1 MSPRRKIPTK
11 AELIQLQKLYKS
23 DEKIGERLGGVPAYL
38 VAYWRRKKNV
48 PRYSLPKF
56 SENEIRSLWER
67 YGDDDRC
74 GLELGISKAAFYSWR
89 RRYGI
94 REKPPFLKLEQLELN
109 FPDLKSRAK
118 AFSQYGKQAVS
129 QKILAR
135 SSNKEKV
142 EIGELV
148 EVEPDVIISHA
159 NTGDIMAQFH
169 QVGAGYVFN
178 PNKIV
183 VSLADCCLAQSQIQA
198 VVSHKSIREFVA
210 RQGIKSFHDNHQ
222 GNCYQVAI
230 EHGHVLP
237 GQLILGADRHT
248 GTFGAL
254 GAFAAGLTTMELA
267 AVWASGKIWLQVPAT
282 LRIDINGRRP
292 RAVHACDIALAI
304 INRLGTAGA
313 EYRAIEYYG
322 SAVSPMSVSERTT
335 LTNLSVEMGA
345 KTAIC
350 PYEAVTRR
358 YLTGRS
364 ASDYWPVVADKDAE
378 YEAMYQINV
387 DRLAPQIA
395 GPNRFDKIRAVA
407 ELEEVPVH
415 YVVLGGCVSGLFEE
429 LRIAAEILKGKQVHP
444 DCRLV
449 VIPASRSIYIEALR
463 KGLIRILAEAG
474 AAIMDPGCRT
484 PLSGNPAF
492 GGAPGER
499 SLTTANCW
507 LSESR
512 PHTDSEIYFCSA
524 ATAAASALNAS
535 ITDPTRFVA

>member
-11 AELIQLQKLYKS
+11 AELIQLQKLYKT
-23 DEKIGERLGGVPAYL
+23 DQKIGERLGSVPAYL

-56 SENEIRSLWER
+56 SEIEIRSLWER

-109 FPDLKSRAK
+109 FPDLKSRTTAL
-118 AFSQYGKQAVS
+118 SQYGKQAVA

-135 SSNKEKV
+135 AANKEKV
-142 EIGELV
+142 EVGELV
-148 EVEPDVIISHA
+148 EVEPDIVISHA
-159 NTGDIMAQFH
+159 NTGDIMAQFRK
-169 QVGAGYVFN
+169 VGAGYVFN

-183 VSLADCCLAQSQIQA
+183 VSLADCCLTQPPTSA
-198 VVSHKSIREFVA
+198 VVSHKSIREFVV
-210 RQGIKSFHDNHQ
+210 RQGIKCFHDNLQ
-222 GNCYQVAI
+222 GNCHQVAI
-230 EHGHVLP
+230 EHGHILP
-237 GQLILGADRHT
+237 GQLIFGADRHT
-248 GTFGAL
+248 GIFGAL

-267 AVWASGKIWLQVPAT
+267 TVWASGKMWLQVPAT

-292 RAVHACDIALAI
+292 RTIHACDIALAI
-304 INRLGTAGA
+304 INRLGSFGA

-322 SAVSPMSVSERTT
+322 SAASQMSISERTT
-335 LTNLSVEMGA
+335 LTNLSVELGA
-345 KTAIC
+345 KAAIC
-350 PYEAVTRR
+350 PYEAITRR

-364 ASDYWPVVADKDAE
+364 ASDYAPVIADKDAE
-378 YEAMYQINV
+378 YEAIYQINI

-407 ELEEVPVH
+407 ELEELPVH
-415 YVVLGGCVSGLFEE
+415 YVILGGCVSGRFEE
-429 LRIAAEILKGKQVHP
+429 LRIAAEILKAKQVHS
-444 DCRLV
+444 DCRMF

-474 AAIMDPGCRT
+474 AAIIDPGYQT
-484 PLSGNPAF
+484 PLLVDRLLLD
-492 GGAPGER
+492 PGQR
-499 SLTTANCW
+499 YLTTANCW
-507 LSESR
+507 LSESYL
-512 PHTDSEIYFCSA
+512 HKDAEIYFCSA
-524 ATAAASALNAS
+524 ATAAASSLNAA
-535 ITDPTRFVA
+535 ITDPTRYVG